1 MMRNSA
7 AQATAAAGREI
18 ALATMASPDM
28 ARAMQKLQ
36 AGEALT
42 PTENFHLTMWLQAT
56 FRALESYYLHWQAGL
71 VSDEFWQSRREGAK
85 MAINFASD
93 DWWAT
98 NKVQFERSF
107 AETIDEIWVEAK
119 RDT

>member
-18 ALATMASPDM
+18 ALATMASPEM
-28 ARAMQKLQ
+28 ARAMLKHQ
-36 AGEALT
+36 AGEELA
-42 PTENFHLTMWLQAT
+42 PTENFHLTLWLQAS
-56 FRALESYYLHWQAGL
+56 FRAIESYYLHWQAGL

-107 AETIDEIWVEAK
+107 VETIDEIWAETK
-119 RDT
+119 